1 MTKIDLRQY
10 LKITEEFGV
19 LPNFFVSEPYLLLSG
34 VRVLQKGGYIYLQDR
49 HWCLFPPIPFG
60 EVDLDHYPV
69 KRIWSTY
76 LQDEP
81 FEIDRCDYSFL
92 DYNYIFD
99 PVQFTKMEGHK
110 WETFRKNCRK
120 WPRSHPEWKY
130 TTDTPNAAQA
140 GFLIAKWLEAKKH
153 DVHDGELLAR
163 FAYFEESLPIYR
175 KYLYRGKELV
185 AINAWD
191 ENWKYINYRVCFVK
205 QGEPFL
211 DEFVRWLFYTD
222 PEIIGMR
229 KLVNDGGTL
238 GNKGLEAFKDKMNPY
253 EKHKIYS
260 WIKKCL

>member
-1 MTKIDLRQY
+1 MTKTNLR
-10 LKITEEFGV
+10 LFLSKAEEFGV
-19 LPNFFVSEPYLLLSG
+19 IPNFFMSEPYLQLSG

-49 HWCLFPPIPFG
+49 HWCLFPPIPMG

-76 LQDEP
+76 LQEEP
-81 FEIDRCDYSFL
+81 FEINRCDYSFL

-99 PVQFTKMEGHK
+99 PQNFTRMEGHR

-120 WPRSHPEWKY
+120 WPRKY
-130 TTDTPNAAQA
+130 TDWQYTSTPPKAAQV

-163 FAYFEESLPIYR
+163 FAFFEEGLPISR
-175 KYLYRGKELV
+175 KYLYHEGNLV

-205 QGEPFL
+205 QDEPFL
-211 DEFVRWLFYTD
+211 DEFARWLFYTD
-222 PEIIGMR
+222 PEILGKF

-238 GNKGLEAFKDKMNPY
+238 GNTGLEAFKDKMNPM
-253 EKHKIYS
+253 EKHRIYS
-260 WIKKCL
+260 YIKK

>member
-1 MTKIDLRQY
+1 MTKISLSQY
-10 LKITEEFGV
+10 LNRAEELGID
-19 LPNFFVSEPYLLLSG
+19 PNFFMSEAYLSLSN
-34 VRVLQKGGYIYLQDR
+34 VKILQRKGYVYLQDR
-49 HWCLFPPIPFG
+49 HWCLFPPIPLG
-60 EVDLDHYPV
+60 SDLDRV
-69 KRIWSTY
+69 EGIDRIWATF
-76 LQDEP
+76 LDEM
-81 FEIDRCDYSFL
+81 FVYDMKEYSFL

-99 PVQFTKMEGHK
+99 PQQFTRMEGHR
-110 WETFRKNCRK
+110 WETFRKNSRK
-120 WPRSHPEWKY
+120 WIKLNAEWTYSHVRP
-130 TTDTPNAAQA
+130 AAAEA
-140 GFLIAKWLEAKKH
+140 GLLIAEWLGRKQH

-238 GNKGLEAFKDKMNPY
+238 GNKGLEAFKDKMNPDSKY
-253 EKHKIYS
+253 RIYS
-260 WIKKCL
+260 YIKKN